1 MTSHPEPGT
10 KADGH
15 GLRVAL
21 TSHVVGGMFRLML
34 ATYRLEVADPTYT
47 QRRKAGSSQRCI
59 YSFWHE
65 NLWHAIQAFI
75 GEGVCVMVS
84 EHRDGEVIARIV
96 ERLGYVLARGSST
109 RGGAKAMR
117 DIVRAAREQAG
128 DLCFTV
134 DGPRG
139 PRREIKD
146 GILFAASL
154 TGLPIVPTG
163 LAVERCWHTK
173 SWDRMRIGKPFTR
186 VVCTLGPEILV
197 PARVDRE
204 LLVTEWKSKVTA
216 AMDEQER
223 RAQQLLARS

>member
-1 MTSHPEPGT
+1 MSRPTEPGT
-10 KADGH
+10 RRDAH
-15 GLRVAL
+15 GFRVAL
-21 TSHVVGGMFRLML
+21 TSRVAGGLFRMML
-34 ATYRLEVADPTYT
+34 ASYRLEVADPTYV
-47 QRRKAGSSQRCI
+47 QRRARGIAGRCI

-65 NLWHAIQAFI
+65 NLWHAIQVFV

-96 ERLGYVLARGSST
+96 ERMGYELARGSST

-117 DIVRAAREQAG
+117 DIVRAAKDREG

-134 DGPRG
+134 DGPKG

-163 LAVERCWHTK
+163 LAVARCWHTK

-186 VVCTLGPEILV
+186 VVCTLGPEIAV
-197 PARVDRE
+197 PPRVDRE
-204 LLVTEWKSKVTA
+204 LLVTEWKDRVTA

-223 RAQQLLARS
+223 RAEQLLARS